1 MKRFFYL
8 GIIMC
13 NLTFLGTTSGR
24 EVDFLIGDGVVK
36 QISPLEENDGKK
48 IEIKISLDKNT
59 FLVGETIWVT
69 VHCKNDG
76 LIINDKTFILKNSKG
91 EILPKNGMHGDSPSR
106 DVKPSETNFT
116 ENLMDLEEKNSLP
129 PDEYVLNKVYDKF
142 LSNEVKFKIVEPTG
156 EEAKAYELMKKEK
169 ELMSK
174 KNYIDTTIQQ
184 QKEFIKLYPNSI
196 YTPEVYK
203 DLINTL
209 TLKNENSKALEVC
222 KELID
227 RYPDSWTACRVIR
240 YELVQCLRELGKSQK
255 EANILAQKH
264 KGTKIETKIVEI
276 DY

>member
-1 MKRFFYL
+1 MRKIFYL

-13 NLTFLGTTSGR
+13 NLTFLETTSGR
-24 EVDFLIGDGVVK
+24 EVDFLIDNGVK
-36 QISPLEENDGKK
+36 QIPPLEENNGKK

-59 FLVGETIWVT
+59 FLVGETIWVN

-76 LIINDKTFILKNSKG
+76 LEINDKTFILKNSKD
-91 EILPKNGMHGDSPSR
+91 ETLPKIGIHGDSPSR
-106 DVKPSETNFT
+106 DVKPSETEFT
-116 ENLMDLEEKNSLP
+116 ENLMELEEKDSLP
-129 PDEYVLNKVYDKF
+129 PDEYVLKKVYDEF
-142 LSNEVKFKIVEPTG
+142 FSNEVKFRIVAPTG

-169 ELMSK
+169 ELMFQR
-174 KNYIDTTIQQ
+174 NYKDTTIQQ

-196 YTPEVYK
+196 YTPKVYE

-209 TLKNENSKALEVC
+209 MLKNENSKALEVC

-227 RYPDSWTACRVIR
+227 RYPNSWPACRVIQ
-240 YELVQCLRELGKSQK
+240 YELIQCLRELGKSQK

-264 KGTKIETKIVEI
+264 KGTKIETKIVKI